1 MRVKEPIITN
11 KRYFEIFLLIANGV
25 NYNKVLSEKLGIKAN
40 TLIESLQFLEKKGYL
55 KTKQE
60 KQFNRRIYEINYKKL
75 ADELS
80 LDLRKDLLLEYRNYY
95 SRYMDEEELKKERDM
110 IKENTKK
117 LTTNKI
123 LPIFIQAIL
132 YVKLLNDTFKS
143 YDSDLIIIREMKD
156 LRDLFVILI
165 TFLRYDTKF
174 ITEKLNDKN
183 VDKSLKE
190 LYDIINLLF
199 SRYGKN
205 KPTSERIDNFFK
217 RYYKEIDKAISKSIS

>member
-1 MRVKEPIITN
+1 MRVKEPVITN
-11 KRYFEIFLLIANGV
+11 KRYFEIFLLIANGI
-25 NYNKVLSEKLGIKAN
+25 NYNKVLAEKLGIKAN

-55 KTKQE
+55 NTKQE

-95 SRYMDEEELKKERDM
+95 SIYMDEEELKKERDM

-117 LTTNKI
+117 LTTNKT
-123 LPIFIQAIL
+123 LPIFIQVIL

-156 LRDLFVILI
+156 LRDLFMILI

-183 VDKSLKE
+183 ADKSLKE

-217 RYYKEIDKAISKSIS
+217 RYYKEIDKAISKNIK

>member
-75 ADELS
+75 AEELS

-190 LYDIINLLF
+190 LYDIMNLLF